1 MVCTP
6 LKHVKVSW
14 DAYSQTTKNMFQTTN
29 QIISQHIT
37 AIHSLTPFPP
47 LGTPQPAAAAAH
59 EFQRNE
65 DAPDRGLEGA
75 AETHGTGGQ
84 QQFGAYAAIGRTS
97 RAWNGLGMPPFF
109 DIAQTVGEQKSNF
122 TMVTVQCGTYN

>member
-1 MVCTP
+1 MLIP
-6 LKHVKVSW
+6 K
-14 DAYSQTTKNMFQTTN
+14 TTKKMFQTN
-29 QIISQHIT
+29 QILSQHIT
-37 AIHSLTPFPP
+37 AIHSLTPFPF

-65 DAPDRGLEGA
+65 DAPDRGFEGA

-97 RAWNGLGMPPFF
+97 RAWNGGCPRFF
-109 DIAQTVGEQKSNF
+109 DIAKTVGEQKSNF